1 PMGMEKLFRAT
12 PIYGSDSLFI
22 QLKFLFLKTTIR
34 PFVSEISSCECKRI
48 LFHSIPDIDAT
59 TGRTANQ
66 RAVPKSGENFLQGS
80 AMLFWR
86 LWDGSCFAHNALL
99 DDAKLEITW
108 LRAYC
113 RRAARCAA
121 VNIGPRA
128 AFLARNPTSRRRFL
142 IVDRKMFR
150 SRRLHC
156 CWLFGKFCTIM
167 FAGIKGSRRA

>member
-1 PMGMEKLFRAT
+1 MRTSMKQRSASSVVVDVGGGAPPTSGAMMVENASAAYINNPMGMEKLFRAT

-80 AMLFWR
+80 AMLFW
-86 LWDGSCFAHNALL
+86 
-99 DDAKLEITW
+99 
-108 LRAYC
+108 
-113 RRAARCAA
+113 
-121 VNIGPRA
+121 
-128 AFLARNPTSRRRFL
+128 
-142 IVDRKMFR
+142 
-150 SRRLHC
+150 
-156 CWLFGKFCTIM
+156 
-167 FAGIKGSRRA
+167 

>member
-99 DDAKLEITW
+99 DDAKLEVFY
-108 LRAYC
+108 RYC
-113 RRAARCAA
+113 TEIRQREEHYSNFSWA
-121 VNIGPRA
+121 
-128 AFLARNPTSRRRFL
+128 
-142 IVDRKMFR
+142 
-150 SRRLHC
+150 RLHGC
-156 CWLFGKFCTIM
+156 ERTVDELHDVQQSI
-167 FAGIKGSRRA
+167 SVHEQHS